1 MTDIVIKAENL
12 GKKYTIGRRLR
23 WFWAAV
29 SLKGSQ
35 KKMFSGPSARSS
47 KAGERQSF
55 EFF

>member
-35 KKMFSGPSARSS
+35 KKIFSGPSARSS